1 MYGLFSI
8 HPFLCHGRDNF
19 IKEEDW
25 RKFIRK
31 KRYDLMPFII
41 KYNINKFLF
50 GLFYSFHGSVSKWNL
65 KPNKIRLVC
74 KSRTFIMLNFF
85 LVSLIQSVC
94 FVSDRIYMIYVGFR
108 TTAKWWN
115 LLCKCAWNLDPLVEF
130 WHV

>member
-50 GLFYSFHGSVSKWNL
+50 GLFYSFLGMCMDQFLSEIWNQTKL
-65 KPNKIRLVC
+65 DW
-74 KSRTFIMLNFF
+74 F
-85 LVSLIQSVC
+85 
-94 FVSDRIYMIYVGFR
+94 
-108 TTAKWWN
+108 AK
-115 LLCKCAWNLDPLVEF
+115 VELSSC
-130 WHV
+130 